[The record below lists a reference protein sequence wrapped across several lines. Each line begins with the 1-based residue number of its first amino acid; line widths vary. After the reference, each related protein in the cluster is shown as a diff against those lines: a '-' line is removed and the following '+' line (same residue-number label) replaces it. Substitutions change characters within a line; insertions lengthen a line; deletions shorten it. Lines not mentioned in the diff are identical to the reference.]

1 MISNKVKNCHIE
13 TGRSQIYHCLYCYFT
28 CHFSIIPMQFSFS
41 HLLLFLS
48 LTDVNN
54 WSAVAD
60 EASPVLRIQNQTT
73 AASEAEY
80 NDEPYN

>member
-1 MISNKVKNCHIE
+1 
-13 TGRSQIYHCLYCYFT
+13 
-28 CHFSIIPMQFSFS
+28 MQFSFS

-73 AASEAEY
+73 AASEAAASEAEY

>member
-1 MISNKVKNCHIE
+1 
-13 TGRSQIYHCLYCYFT
+13 
-28 CHFSIIPMQFSFS
+28 MQFSFS

-48 LTDVNN
+48 LTGVNN